1 MDVKFAPDNSASG
14 GGSSVILKRWTLK
27 ENIMDLKS
35 LVVMVLIIA
44 GWLILF
50 GVILP
55 KLGINT

>member
-1 MDVKFAPDNSASG
+1 MTTEAEEGPPLFWKMQK
-14 GGSSVILKRWTLK
+14 LKDSIMELK
-27 ENIMDLKS
+27 NLA
-35 LVVMVLIIA
+35 VMVLIIA